1 MTIKHY
7 EDIDYSVMVPED
19 IYLKFVEEARRM
31 AIYGENGKS
40 ALKHEIE
47 RAYFRY
53 THFGRMD
60 MEWKQKA
67 DNGELAEHDFLCG
80 QWFIGDTQE
89 HLNVLYDCLK
99 TVNAEPHK
107 YKTAEEFFFEW
118 DKENFIR

>member
-31 AIYGENGKS
+31 SIYGENGKS

-53 THFGRMD
+53 THFGRKP
-60 MEWKQKA
+60 ENA
-67 DNGELAEHDFLCG
+67 LEVVVR
-80 QWFIGDTQE
+80 TQ
-89 HLNVLYDCLK
+89 VF
-99 TVNAEPHK
+99 
-107 YKTAEEFFFEW
+107 EEMF
-118 DKENFIR
+118 

>member
-47 RAYFRY
+47 QVVVR
-53 THFGRMD
+53 
-60 MEWKQKA
+60 
-67 DNGELAEHDFLCG
+67 
-80 QWFIGDTQE
+80 TQ
-89 HLNVLYDCLK
+89 VF
-99 TVNAEPHK
+99 
-107 YKTAEEFFFEW
+107 EEMF
-118 DKENFIR
+118 